1 MQLYNYVSLCFL
13 HKMMDVTRVPS
24 MQLNFVAGMNSIG
37 NFSVVYLWVNCCQL
51 FFFFFFFFF
60 LLFLMVAIYINV
72 KFVVLR

>member
-13 HKMMDVTRVPS
+13 HKMDVTQVRS

-51 FFFFFFFFF
+51 FFFSFSFF
-60 LLFLMVAIYINV
+60 FLMVAID
-72 KFVVLR
+72 L